1 MRIEGAVVVETTVR
15 EDGTVGDVKVV
26 EGPPLLAEAVVDAVK
41 NWRYQPTLLD
51 GRPTRVERKITIKF
65 RLQPTSH

>member
-1 MRIEGAVVVETTVR
+1 MRLEGAVVVEAMVR

-26 EGPPLLAEAVVDAVK
+26 EGPSELAQAVVDAVK
-41 NWRYQPTLLD
+41 NWRYEPTLLD
-51 GRPTRVERKITIKF
+51 GRPTRIERKITINF